1 MKRYSIGEV
10 CSILDV
16 PAHTLRYWEQEIDLL
31 RPKKDDGGRRSY
43 AEADLQL
50 LYRLKYLLYTRKFTL
65 SGAKHQL
72 ISDSNP
78 GRTGHVGPV
87 RELRS
92 DLFSLLS
99 TVQSL
104 KLNASMRS
112 ELPELYRT
120 RSDAPHLER
129 VWRQTDPRKRL
140 ALSRALDTMP
150 DYWVDHVKRL
160 SAPGRLL
167 NDTRQTAVR
176 PTLTM
181 QNLSSGPDDS
191 ALRDMRAGTVSL
203 LWVPGTPDDIARG
216 IDSRVLDQV
225 PLIYIAA
232 DREKT
237 DMLDDIRRR
246 RPLGSRIRFISRYE
260 IPVLSPD
267 GHLQVDAEG
276 TIRTVP
282 SVLPQALVCATL
294 PQVRAQLM
302 NCGVSTLGLLVGSL
316 RGDLDH
322 RLLALH
328 KKTHAS
334 LTIAVRKRDGRVSL
348 SGPLWCDLGFLGQA
362 SRPAYTDLEQQ
373 HPTGTAAD
381 LRIGTIVERAAVS
394 NVVLLE

>member
-16 PAHTLRYWEQEIDLL
+16 PAHTLRYWEQEIDIL

-43 AEADLQL
+43 TEADLQL

-72 ISDSNP
+72 IADSNP

-92 DLFSLLS
+92 DLFALLN

-104 KLNASMRS
+104 KLDASMRS

-129 VWRQTDPRKRL
+129 VWRQTDPHKRL

-167 NDTRQTAVR
+167 NDTRQAVVR
-176 PTLTM
+176 PTVKM
-181 QNLSSGPDDS
+181 QSLSSTS
-191 ALRDMRAGTVSL
+191 AESVLTDMRAGSVSI
-203 LWVPGTPDDIARG
+203 LWVPRTADDIARG

-225 PLIYIAA
+225 PMIYVAA
-232 DREKT
+232 DGEKT
-237 DMLDDIRRR
+237 DMLDAIRRR
-246 RPLGSRIRFISRYE
+246 RPLGSRIRYISSYE

-267 GHLQVDAEG
+267 GHLQVDTEG

-282 SVLPQALVCATL
+282 SVLPRALVCATL

-316 RGDLDH
+316 PDDLDH
-322 RLLALH
+322 RPVALH

-334 LTIAVRKRDGRVSL
+334 LTIAVRKREGRVSL

-362 SRPAYTDLEQQ
+362 SRRAYTDLEQQ
-373 HPTGTAAD
+373 HPTGTAGD

-394 NVVLLE
+394 NVVLIE